1 MYQTLYRKYRP
12 LNLDE
17 VVGQQVIVKTLKNA
31 ILNNQLSHAY
41 LFTGP
46 RGTGK
51 TSIAKILAR
60 TINCTNLNDTT
71 PCNKCV
77 NCTQNLNQPV
87 DIIEIDAASNNGV
100 DEIRELKSKVN
111 LVPTINKY
119 KVYIIDEVHMLTTG
133 AFNALLKTLEEPPA
147 HIIFI
152 LATTEPH
159 KIPMTILSR
168 CQRFDFKRISNRDLV
183 KRLKYVVDQEKI
195 KIEENCLEEIAR
207 LSNGGMRDALS
218 ILDQVNAYA
227 DDQIKIE
234 QIHEINGT
242 LTPVEIKNFIL
253 NIKNKKLE
261 EILELIEQYD
271 NKGKDFV
278 KLAEEIL
285 VYLKN
290 LIFKFNV
297 PKYFESLN
305 IDFNDYDI
313 EKIDI
318 DELINYVQNFNDII
332 NELKKSS
339 NPKLI
344 FELSI
349 IKIISKNSNSE
360 EVKTDIP
367 VIPKEKPKAEKKEV
381 EKQTSNN
388 KIDINILNELQKIRI
403 NNTLCNFNK
412 KEYLELKSR
421 INEINRLVIDPEYSE
436 YAAIVLD
443 GTLKAVGQKNLIFVY
458 ENIHNSKIYNE
469 NVIKIDEMF
478 EFIFKEKYI
487 SIATDI
493 DNWNKIKQEFN
504 NKQKKYEYID
514 EPKKLLEKLQQNNSE
529 NNIEKTFG
537 NIIEYS

>member
-514 EPKKLLEKLQQNNSE
+514 ESKKLLEKLQQNNSE

>member
-168 CQRFDFKRISNRDLV
+168 CQRFDFKRISNQDLV

-403 NNTLCNFNK
+403 NNTWCNFNK

-421 INEINRLVIDPEYSE
+421 MNEINRLVIDPEYSE

-458 ENIHNSKIYNE
+458 ENIHNAKIYNE

>member
-168 CQRFDFKRISNRDLV
+168 CQRFDFKRISNQDLV

-318 DELINYVQNFNDII
+318 DELMNYVQNFNDII

-349 IKIISKNSNSE
+349 IKIISKNNNSE

-367 VIPKEKPKAEKKEV
+367 VIPKEKPKAEKK
-381 EKQTSNN
+381 K
-388 KIDINILNELQKIRI
+388 
-403 NNTLCNFNK
+403 
-412 KEYLELKSR
+412 LK
-421 INEINRLVIDPEYSE
+421 N
-436 YAAIVLD
+436 
-443 GTLKAVGQKNLIFVY
+443 
-458 ENIHNSKIYNE
+458 
-469 NVIKIDEMF
+469 
-478 EFIFKEKYI
+478 
-487 SIATDI
+487 
-493 DNWNKIKQEFN
+493 
-504 NKQKKYEYID
+504 
-514 EPKKLLEKLQQNNSE
+514 KLQ
-529 NNIEKTFG
+529 ITKL
-537 NIIEYS
+537 I

>member
-31 ILNNQLSHAY
+31 IINNQLSHAY

-168 CQRFDFKRISNRDLV
+168 CQRFDFKRISNQDLV

-227 DDQIKIE
+227 DDQIRIE

-318 DELINYVQNFNDII
+318 DELMNYVQNFNDII

-349 IKIISKNSNSE
+349 IKIISKNSNNE

-367 VIPKEKPKAEKKEV
+367 LVPKEKPKTEKKEV

-421 INEINRLVIDPEYSE
+421 MNEINRLVIDPEYSE

-458 ENIHNSKIYNE
+458 ENIHSTKMYNE

-504 NKQKKYEYID
+504 NKQKKYEYIE
-514 EPKKLLEKLQQNNSE
+514 EPKELLEKLQQNNSE
-529 NNIEKTFG
+529 NNIEKAFG

>member
-60 TINCTNLNDTT
+60 TINCTNLTDTT

-168 CQRFDFKRISNRDLV
+168 CQRFDFKRISNQDLV

-278 KLAEEIL
+278 KLSEEIL

-313 EKIDI
+313 EKINI
-318 DELINYVQNFNDII
+318 DELMNYVQNFNDII

-349 IKIISKNSNSE
+349 IKIISKNSNNE

-367 VIPKEKPKAEKKEV
+367 LVPKEKPKTEKKEV

-421 INEINRLVIDPEYSE
+421 MNEINRLIIDPEYSE

-458 ENIHNSKIYNE
+458 ENIHNAKIYNE

-504 NKQKKYEYID
+504 NKQKKYEYIE
-514 EPKKLLEKLQQNNSE
+514 EPKELLEKLQQNNSE
-529 NNIEKTFG
+529 NNIEKAFG

>member
-1 MYQTLYRKYRP
+1 MHYKAVKGILSNDNTMNLYRGCQHGCIYCDSRSKCYHFEHDFEDIEVKENALSLLENGLKHKRKKCMIQMGSMCDPYMP
-12 LNLDE
+12 LE
-17 VVGQQVIVKTLKNA
+17 K
-31 ILNNQLSHAY
+31 
-41 LFTGP
+41 
-46 RGTGK
+46 
-51 TSIAKILAR
+51 
-60 TINCTNLNDTT
+60 
-71 PCNKCV
+71 
-77 NCTQNLNQPV
+77 
-87 DIIEIDAASNNGV
+87 
-100 DEIRELKSKVN
+100 ELKHVQK
-111 LVPTINKY
+111 
-119 KVYIIDEVHMLTTG
+119 
-133 AFNALLKTLEEPPA
+133 A
-147 HIIFI
+147 
-152 LATTEPH
+152 
-159 KIPMTILSR
+159 
-168 CQRFDFKRISNRDLV
+168 
-183 KRLKYVVDQEKI
+183 
-195 KIEENCLEEIAR
+195 
-207 LSNGGMRDALS
+207 
-218 ILDQVNAYA
+218 
-227 DDQIKIE
+227 
-234 QIHEINGT
+234 
-242 LTPVEIKNFIL
+242 
-253 NIKNKKLE
+253 
-261 EILELIEQYD
+261 LELIEQYD

-278 KLAEEIL
+278 KLSEEIL

-313 EKIDI
+313 EKINI
-318 DELINYVQNFNDII
+318 DELMNYVQNFNDII

-349 IKIISKNSNSE
+349 IKIISKNSNNE

-367 VIPKEKPKAEKKEV
+367 LVPKEKPKTEKKEV

-421 INEINRLVIDPEYSE
+421 MNEINRLIIDPEYSE

-443 GTLKAVGQKNLIFVY
+443 GTVKAVGQKNLIFVY
-458 ENIHNSKIYNE
+458 ENIHNAKIYNE

-504 NKQKKYEYID
+504 NKQKKYEYIE
-514 EPKKLLEKLQQNNSE
+514 EPKELLEKLQQNNSE
-529 NNIEKTFG
+529 NNIEKAFG

>member
-133 AFNALLKTLEEPPA
+133 SFNALLKTLEEPPA

-168 CQRFDFKRISNRDLV
+168 CQRFDFKRISNQDLV

-367 VIPKEKPKAEKKEV
+367 VIPKEKPKAEKK
-381 EKQTSNN
+381 K
-388 KIDINILNELQKIRI
+388 
-403 NNTLCNFNK
+403 
-412 KEYLELKSR
+412 LK
-421 INEINRLVIDPEYSE
+421 N
-436 YAAIVLD
+436 
-443 GTLKAVGQKNLIFVY
+443 
-458 ENIHNSKIYNE
+458 
-469 NVIKIDEMF
+469 
-478 EFIFKEKYI
+478 
-487 SIATDI
+487 
-493 DNWNKIKQEFN
+493 
-504 NKQKKYEYID
+504 
-514 EPKKLLEKLQQNNSE
+514 KLQ
-529 NNIEKTFG
+529 
-537 NIIEYS
+537 IIKLI

>member
-168 CQRFDFKRISNRDLV
+168 CQRFDFKRISNQDLV

-349 IKIISKNSNSE
+349 IKIISKNSKSE

-421 INEINRLVIDPEYSE
+421 MNEINRLVIDPEYSE

-458 ENIHNSKIYNE
+458 ENIHNAKIYNE

>member
-349 IKIISKNSNSE
+349 IKIISKNSKSE

-367 VIPKEKPKAEKKEV
+367 VIQKEKPKAEKKEV

-388 KIDINILNELQKIRI
+388 KIDINILNKLQKIRI

-421 INEINRLVIDPEYSE
+421 MNEINRLVIDPEYSE

-458 ENIHNSKIYNE
+458 ENIHNAKIYNE

-529 NNIEKTFG
+529 NNIEKAFG

>member
-349 IKIISKNSNSE
+349 IKIISKNSKSE

-421 INEINRLVIDPEYSE
+421 MNEINRLVIDPEYSE

-458 ENIHNSKIYNE
+458 ENIHNAKIYNE

>member
-168 CQRFDFKRISNRDLV
+168 CQRFDFKRISNQDLV

-195 KIEENCLEEIAR
+195 EIEENCLEEIAR

-278 KLAEEIL
+278 KLTEEIL

-421 INEINRLVIDPEYSE
+421 MNEINRLVIDPEYSE
-436 YAAIVLD
+436 CAAIVLD

-458 ENIHNSKIYNE
+458 ENIHNAKIYNE

-504 NKQKKYEYID
+504 NKQKKYEHID

>member
-168 CQRFDFKRISNRDLV
+168 CQRFDFKRISNQDLV

-278 KLAEEIL
+278 KLAEEML

-421 INEINRLVIDPEYSE
+421 INEINRLVIDP
-436 YAAIVLD
+436 VNM
-443 GTLKAVGQKNLIFVY
+443 Q
-458 ENIHNSKIYNE
+458 
-469 NVIKIDEMF
+469 
-478 EFIFKEKYI
+478 
-487 SIATDI
+487 
-493 DNWNKIKQEFN
+493 
-504 NKQKKYEYID
+504 
-514 EPKKLLEKLQQNNSE
+514 LL
-529 NNIEKTFG
+529 F
-537 NIIEYS
+537 

>member
-168 CQRFDFKRISNRDLV
+168 CQRFDFKRISNQDLV

-271 NKGKDFV
+271 SKGKDFV

-349 IKIISKNSNSE
+349 IKIISKNNNSE

-421 INEINRLVIDPEYSE
+421 MNEINRLVIDPEYSE

-458 ENIHNSKIYNE
+458 ENIHNAKIYNE

>member
-349 IKIISKNSNSE
+349 IKIISKNSKSE

-421 INEINRLVIDPEYSE
+421 MNEINRLVIDPEYSE

-443 GTLKAVGQKNLIFVY
+443 GTLKAVGKKNLIFVY
-458 ENIHNSKIYNE
+458 ENIHNAKIYNE

>member
-168 CQRFDFKRISNRDLV
+168 CQRFDFKRISNQDLV

-242 LTPVEIKNFIL
+242 LTPVEIKKFIL

-278 KLAEEIL
+278 KLTEEIL

-313 EKIDI
+313 EKINI
-318 DELINYVQNFNDII
+318 DELMNYVQNFNDII

-349 IKIISKNSNSE
+349 IKIISKNSNNE

-367 VIPKEKPKAEKKEV
+367 LVPKEKPKTEKKEV

-388 KIDINILNELQKIRI
+388 KIDINILK
-403 NNTLCNFNK
+403 
-412 KEYLELKSR
+412 
-421 INEINRLVIDPEYSE
+421 
-436 YAAIVLD
+436 
-443 GTLKAVGQKNLIFVY
+443 
-458 ENIHNSKIYNE
+458 
-469 NVIKIDEMF
+469 
-478 EFIFKEKYI
+478 
-487 SIATDI
+487 
-493 DNWNKIKQEFN
+493 
-504 NKQKKYEYID
+504 
-514 EPKKLLEKLQQNNSE
+514 
-529 NNIEKTFG
+529 
-537 NIIEYS
+537 

>member
-60 TINCTNLNDTT
+60 TINCTNLNYTT

-168 CQRFDFKRISNRDLV
+168 CQRFDFKRISNQDLV

-349 IKIISKNSNSE
+349 IKIISKNNNSE

-421 INEINRLVIDPEYSE
+421 MNEINRLVIDPEYSE

-458 ENIHNSKIYNE
+458 ENIHNAKIYNE

>member
-168 CQRFDFKRISNRDLV
+168 CQRFDFKRISNQDLV

-278 KLAEEIL
+278 KLSEEIL

-313 EKIDI
+313 EKINI
-318 DELINYVQNFNDII
+318 DELMNYVQNFNDII

-367 VIPKEKPKAEKKEV
+367 VIPKEKTKAEKKEV
-381 EKQTSNN
+381 KKQTSNN

-403 NNTLCNFNK
+403 NNALCNFNK

-421 INEINRLVIDPEYSE
+421 MNEINRLVIDPEYSE

-458 ENIHNSKIYNE
+458 ENIHNAKIYNE

-493 DNWNKIKQEFN
+493 DNWNEIKQEFN
-504 NKQKKYEYID
+504 NKQKKYEYIE
-514 EPKKLLEKLQQNNSE
+514 EPKELLEKLQQNNSE
-529 NNIEKTFG
+529 NNIEKAFG

>member
-168 CQRFDFKRISNRDLV
+168 CQRFDFKRISNQDLV
-183 KRLKYVVDQEKI
+183 KRLEYVVHQEKI
-195 KIEENCLEEIAR
+195 KIEKNCLEEIAR

-339 NPKLI
+339 NQKLI

-458 ENIHNSKIYNE
+458 ENIHNAKIYNE

>member
-71 PCNKCV
+71 PCNECV

-168 CQRFDFKRISNRDLV
+168 CQRFDFKRISNQDLV

-388 KIDINILNELQKIRI
+388 KIDINI
-403 NNTLCNFNK
+403 
-412 KEYLELKSR
+412 
-421 INEINRLVIDPEYSE
+421 
-436 YAAIVLD
+436 
-443 GTLKAVGQKNLIFVY
+443 
-458 ENIHNSKIYNE
+458 
-469 NVIKIDEMF
+469 
-478 EFIFKEKYI
+478 FKR
-487 SIATDI
+487 T
-493 DNWNKIKQEFN
+493 
-504 NKQKKYEYID
+504 
-514 EPKKLLEKLQQNNSE
+514 
-529 NNIEKTFG
+529 
-537 NIIEYS
+537 

>member
-31 ILNNQLSHAY
+31 IINNQLSHAY

-60 TINCTNLNDTT
+60 TINCTNLNNTT

-168 CQRFDFKRISNRDLV
+168 CQRFDFKRISNQDLV

-261 EILELIEQYD
+261 EILKLIEQYD

-278 KLAEEIL
+278 KLSEEIL

-318 DELINYVQNFNDII
+318 DELMNYVQNFNDII

-349 IKIISKNSNSE
+349 IKIISKNSNNE
-360 EVKTDIP
+360 EVKTDISL
-367 VIPKEKPKAEKKEV
+367 VQKEQPKAKIKEV
-381 EKQTSNN
+381 KKQTSSN

-421 INEINRLVIDPEYSE
+421 MDEINRLVIDPEYSE

-458 ENIHNSKIYNE
+458 ENIHSAKMYNE

-504 NKQKKYEYID
+504 NKQKKYEYIE
-514 EPKKLLEKLQQNNSE
+514 EPKELLEKLQQNNSE

>member
-168 CQRFDFKRISNRDLV
+168 CQRFDFKRISNQDLV
-183 KRLKYVVDQEKI
+183 KRLEYVVDQEKI
-195 KIEENCLEEIAR
+195 KIEKNCLEEIAR

-218 ILDQVNAYA
+218 ILDQVNAYV

-271 NKGKDFV
+271 NNGKDFV

-421 INEINRLVIDPEYSE
+421 MNEINRLVIDPEYSE

-458 ENIHNSKIYNE
+458 ENIHNAKIYNE

>member
-60 TINCTNLNDTT
+60 TINCTNLNYTT

-168 CQRFDFKRISNRDLV
+168 CQRFDFKRISNQDLV

-195 KIEENCLEEIAR
+195 KIQENCLEEIAR

-278 KLAEEIL
+278 KLVEEIL

-421 INEINRLVIDPEYSE
+421 MNEINRLVIDPEYSE

-458 ENIHNSKIYNE
+458 ENIHNAKIYNE

>member
-60 TINCTNLNDTT
+60 TINCTNLNYTT

-168 CQRFDFKRISNRDLV
+168 CQRFDFKRISNQDLV

-195 KIEENCLEEIAR
+195 KIQENCLEEIAR

-421 INEINRLVIDPEYSE
+421 MNEINRLVIDPEYSE

-458 ENIHNSKIYNE
+458 ENIHNAKIYNE

>member
-71 PCNKCV
+71 PCNECV

-147 HIIFI
+147 YIIFI

-168 CQRFDFKRISNRDLV
+168 CQRFDFKRISNQDLV

-421 INEINRLVIDPEYSE
+421 MNEINRLVIDPEYSE

-458 ENIHNSKIYNE
+458 ENIHNAKIYNE